1 MSRYLVL
8 TLVLLLTVAA
18 PTQPIMAQ
26 DGDDACPALLE
37 TALATASESCGGLGR
52 NRACYG
58 YTRVLAEPRRG
69 AAITFAAP
77 GDLAALA
84 DIARLQTSALN
95 VDTGEW
101 GVALMS
107 VQADLPDTLP
117 GQNVT
122 FVLFGE
128 AELRAAPDPTAAY
141 PAPMQAFYLT
151 TGLGQAPCQEAP
163 RDGLLIQAPGET
175 TVHFLI
181 NGVEVEVGSTALL
194 RTQEDDTLS
203 INTLAG
209 TITVTAAGERRTALP
224 GQRVDAVAGQAPAP
238 PVPYDAGDVVH
249 APVELLPEPV
259 EIPPP
264 AAVPAP
270 SGSIRVDM
278 ETCFYNPGT
287 VFNVPANRP
296 IRAFIAPGCWLT
308 AEASAAM
315 MSVVTASLTV
325 DGTSMPEI
333 SRGSVCSCC
342 PEGEFNFLVIFDVP
356 PLPPGD
362 HIFVGY
368 NDHPQPAVPS
378 RTWSCVVH
386 AE

>member
-1 MSRYLVL
+1 MLRQKVL
-8 TLVLLLTVAA
+8 FILLILMLALPAMPVT
-18 PTQPIMAQ
+18 AQ

-84 DIARLQTSALN
+84 DITRLQTSALN

-101 GVALMS
+101 GVALLS

-209 TITVTAAGERRTALP
+209 TITVTAVGETRTALP
-224 GQRVDAVAGQAPAP
+224 GLRVDVAAGAPPAD
-238 PVPYDAGDVVH
+238 PVPYEMADVQY
-249 APVELLPEPV
+249 APVQLLPEPV
-259 EIPPP
+259 TCPNPARLFDVGTCETGRREGVDDLQAGESVVIMQGCRWSNTRAEAEAVRAAGGGFITINGAAMSVYYPALRYIGAEPEYDIP
-264 AAVPAP
+264 AGWEVSVRTDWVAVP
-270 SGSIRVDM
+270 GS
-278 ETCFYNPGT
+278 YT
-287 VFNVPANRP
+287 VQAY
-296 IRAFIAPGCWLT
+296 
-308 AEASAAM
+308 
-315 MSVVTASLTV
+315 
-325 DGTSMPEI
+325 MPPFC
-333 SRGSVCSCC
+333 GVHVCS
-342 PEGEFNFLVIFDVP
+342 
-356 PLPPGD
+356 
-362 HIFVGY
+362 FVVGG
-368 NDHPQPAVPS
+368 Q
-378 RTWSCVVH
+378 
-386 AE
+386 